1 MTITSLVLI
10 NFFSIMTEEF
20 TIIEKEDIASLKFPS
35 TDVLDDD
42 NEVKT
47 RISEINRALSLGNL
61 EHSKIKIFFEDN
73 ESKKIVNTTVWAVTD
88 KNVVLKQG
96 VVIPINRIYK
106 LF

>member
-1 MTITSLVLI
+1 
-10 NFFSIMTEEF
+10 MTEEF
-20 TIIEKEDIASLKFPS
+20 TIIEKEDIASLKFPA

-42 NEVKT
+42 SEVKT

-96 VVIPINRIYK
+96 VVIPIHRIYK

>member
-1 MTITSLVLI
+1 
-10 NFFSIMTEEF
+10 MTEEF
-20 TIIEKEDIASLKFPS
+20 TIIEKENIASLMFPG

-42 NEVKT
+42 NEIKT
-47 RISEINRALSLGNL
+47 RTSEINRALSLGNL

-88 KNVVLKQG
+88 KNVILKQG
-96 VVIPINRIYK
+96 VMIPIHRIFK

>member
-1 MTITSLVLI
+1 
-10 NFFSIMTEEF
+10 MTEEF
-20 TIIEKEDIASLKFPS
+20 TIIEKEDITSLKFPA

-42 NEVKT
+42 SEIKT

>member
-1 MTITSLVLI
+1 
-10 NFFSIMTEEF
+10 MTEEF
-20 TIIEKEDIASLKFPS
+20 TIIEKEDIASLKFPP

-42 NEVKT
+42 AEMKT

-96 VVIPINRIYK
+96 VMIPIHRIYK

>member
-1 MTITSLVLI
+1 
-10 NFFSIMTEEF
+10 MTEEF
-20 TIIEKEDIASLKFPS
+20 TIIEKEDIASLSFPT

-42 NEVKT
+42 NEIKT
-47 RISEINRALSLGNL
+47 RTGEINRALSLGNL

-88 KNVVLKQG
+88 KNVILKQG
-96 VVIPINRIYK
+96 VMIPIHRIYK